1 MHYQQEDRNSCVD
14 FISFNW
20 FSTPSNVGKL
30 YGIYIPIRYIY
41 LLVKLVDTIDPNELG
56 TN

>member
-30 YGIYIPIRYIY
+30 YGIYILIRYIY

-56 TN
+56 TD